1 MLRQQR
7 EAYESLLDAQNRL
20 GEGVAVF
27 TLGGRMEYANEALAR
42 ITGRSMAELLTS
54 DRNIKD
60 LYAPGELQRL
70 ALEVPLFDPA
80 AVLRYRTKIPRPDGT
95 VCYVD
100 VSSAPVRLRNSP
112 VRVAVLRD
120 ITAEVAEGVRVGLDR
135 QRLANSE
142 RMAALG
148 SLASGIAHELRTPLT
163 VIQTNMAVLSLRAS
177 RAHQTGDA
185 RDLITLAPGAAREI
199 ETAVDRA
206 NHLIRSLGRFL
217 HGDQGPTVV
226 FDPTEA
232 LQDAMD
238 LFASANRGQAEIRP
252 DFRSVARIRGDPVRL
267 QQIILNLLWNAVE
280 ATLPEAAPIDVSITA
295 AANGN
300 VMIEVLDRGRGMDE
314 STKARMWDPFF
325 TTKPNGMG
333 LGLSIVKAI
342 IEDMGG
348 TVDCESAPG
357 QGTRI
362 RMEFPPAGSAG

>member
-1 MLRQQR
+1 
-7 EAYESLLDAQNRL
+7 
-20 GEGVAVF
+20 
-27 TLGGRMEYANEALAR
+27 
-42 ITGRSMAELLTS
+42 
-54 DRNIKD
+54 
-60 LYAPGELQRL
+60 
-70 ALEVPLFDPA
+70 
-80 AVLRYRTKIPRPDGT
+80 
-95 VCYVD
+95 
-100 VSSAPVRLRNSP
+100 
-112 VRVAVLRD
+112 
-120 ITAEVAEGVRVGLDR
+120 
-135 QRLANSE
+135 
-142 RMAALG
+142 
-148 SLASGIAHELRTPLT
+148 
-163 VIQTNMAVLSLRAS
+163 
-177 RAHQTGDA
+177 
-185 RDLITLAPGAAREI
+185 
-199 ETAVDRA
+199 
-206 NHLIRSLGRFL
+206 
-217 HGDQGPTVV
+217 
-226 FDPTEA
+226 
-232 LQDAMD
+232 MD